1 MVKMAKVYMFPVK
14 KKLPEGMERDLR
26 RVARDY
32 VAVLQAI
39 MIIYGLES
47 DPPSH
52 EEILEMVYTT
62 FAEGIYEAID
72 QLDES

>member
-1 MVKMAKVYMFPVK
+1 MAKVYMFPVK
-14 KKLPEGMERDLR
+14 KKLPAGMEKDLR
-26 RVARDY
+26 RVAREY

-47 DPPSH
+47 DPPSY
-52 EEILEMVYTT
+52 EEILEMVSTT
-62 FAEGIYEAID
+62 FAEGICEAID

>member
-1 MVKMAKVYMFPVK
+1 MAKVYEFPVK
-14 KKLPEGMERDLR
+14 RKLPANMERDLH
-26 RVARDY
+26 RVASDY
-32 VAVLQAI
+32 VAILKAI

-52 EEILEMVYTT
+52 EEILEMVSTT